1 MSPPGKKQWSGRGAY
16 KKMHFL
22 QGQST
27 ELSHHFLVFLQI
39 YAFDKSGC
47 LLLPVEGE
55 RFRGKLYKISETWV
69 PFKWRKLVLRE
80 KKGHPPNRANFKE
93 RLYEKK
99 RLPRCPSQQRSRML

>member
-1 MSPPGKKQWSGRGAY
+1 MVEGGGGKAGRGRGRGRAY

-27 ELSHHFLVFLQI
+27 KLSHHFLVFLQI

-93 RLYEKK
+93 RLYEK
-99 RLPRCPSQQRSRML
+99 